1 MKVSGHP
8 GSADYRFSWGW
19 SVIAPM
25 VQVLT
30 RQPIPMQVADGFGA
44 CLGRPDFV

>member
-1 MKVSGHP
+1 MKVSGRSD
-8 GSADYRFSWGW
+8 SADYRLSRGW

-30 RQPIPMQVADGFGA
+30 RQPIAVQVADGFGA